1 MQISTYKSPKRAN
14 KHKKTVFMLKKGL
27 DEETL
32 KALKYQ
38 CLHPIFKTVKN
49 GVGRIGIQ
57 DKPKLPTYSVHFML
71 IQSQAIAQRQFELP
85 IGMPYW
91 IDP

>member
-1 MQISTYKSPKRAN
+1 MQIITYKSPKRAN

-27 DEETL
+27 DKKTA

-38 CLHPIFKTVKN
+38 CSRPIFKTVKN

-57 DKPKLPTYSVHFML
+57 DKPKLPT
-71 IQSQAIAQRQFELP
+71 
-85 IGMPYW
+85 
-91 IDP
+91 

>member
-1 MQISTYKSPKRAN
+1 MLISTYKSQKRAN

-27 DEETL
+27 DEKAV

-38 CLHPIFKTVKN
+38 CLPSIFKTVKN

>member
-14 KHKKTVFMLKKGL
+14 KHKKTVFMLKKGI
-27 DEETL
+27 DTKVL

-38 CLHPIFKTVKN
+38 CLRPIFKTVKN

-57 DKPKLPTYSVHFML
+57 DKPKLPT
-71 IQSQAIAQRQFELP
+71 
-85 IGMPYW
+85 
-91 IDP
+91 

>member
-1 MQISTYKSPKRAN
+1 MQISTYKNQKRAN

-27 DEETL
+27 GEKVI

-38 CLHPIFKTVKN
+38 CLYAIFKTVKN

-57 DKPKLPTYSVHFML
+57 DKPKLPT
-71 IQSQAIAQRQFELP
+71 
-85 IGMPYW
+85 
-91 IDP
+91 